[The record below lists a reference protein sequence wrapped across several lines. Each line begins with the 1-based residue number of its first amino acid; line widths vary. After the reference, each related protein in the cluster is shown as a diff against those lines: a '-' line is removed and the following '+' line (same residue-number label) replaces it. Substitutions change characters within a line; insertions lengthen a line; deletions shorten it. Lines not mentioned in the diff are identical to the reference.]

1 MTQGRVTVMVK
12 KQNSENRDSGYVIK
26 SNGLDIYS

>member
-1 MTQGRVTVMVK
+1 MTQGRDTVMVK
-12 KQNSENRDSGYVIK
+12 KQNSENRDSDYVIE